1 MCGHQIM
8 TFVNTMKKF
17 LFFLFVYGLSN
28 YCSAQSVYQAP
39 KECMELPTDLVTLI
53 RGVFLEGFIEV
64 KKDIAKITAA
74 QNLKLDSLRGK
85 YFDQKDN
92 ITDLRLTLETLLGG
106 QEWMLSNIS
115 ELYTKMRGVRHV
127 TSVIR
132 QQVSK
137 QHNDTAETLGRLF
150 EESLRNVTNEYSE
163 GLRNIKQNVTR
174 FFELVF
180 NQTEAAFTLNEE
192 IGKYALTMER
202 LQVEINELK
211 ENISLSKDTPSSPV
225 TCHVGWAMFGTSC
238 YMAVHQQLSW
248 INASMKCLTSGSKLV
263 EIETKAENDF
273 LKSSLV
279 ANEGNYWTGGK
290 DDVTEGRW
298 VWVSSG
304 ATFDFLDWNTGEPNN
319 VGEGEDCLEFFK
331 QTNHENSWNDNSCEK
346 SFNFICEKVL

>member
-74 QNLKLDSLRGK
+74 QNRKLDSLRGK

-115 ELYTKMRGVRHV
+115 ELYTKMHGVRH
-127 TSVIR
+127 VIR

-137 QHNDTAETLGRLF
+137 QLNDTAEILGRLF
-150 EESLRNVTNEYSE
+150 EESLRNVTSEYSE
-163 GLRNIKQNVTR
+163 
-174 FFELVF
+174 
-180 NQTEAAFTLNEE
+180 EE

-346 SFNFICEKVL
+346 SFDFICEKVL